1 MIREEGHKKVLIVLS
16 DFCLVQCRV
25 IMETC
30 DGLVMNSKDPL
41 VVQPA
46 SLELA
51 IIRKKQGEE
60 LVKKKQPCISKIVD
74 SNLCTRGH
82 FVHQIGLHS
91 YEA

>member
-1 MIREEGHKKVLIVLS
+1 MIYIYIGSVHWLECGNVIREGGHKKVLIVLS

-60 LVKKKQPCISKIVD
+60 LVKK
-74 SNLCTRGH
+74 SNLV
-82 FVHQIGLHS
+82 FQKL
-91 YEA
+91 

>member
-1 MIREEGHKKVLIVLS
+1 MLIVLS

-60 LVKKKQPCISKIVD
+60 LVKNAALYFKNCRQKFLYQ
-74 SNLCTRGH
+74 R
-82 FVHQIGLHS
+82 
-91 YEA
+91 